1 MVVSLDA
8 TRLYDIKRKSA
19 QVNKSNMEGLS
30 DNPAVDQ
37 AAATTAASQ
46 SAATKKTDSVGAAIS
61 HSFPSTIA
69 DPTPH
74 LAPLRDN
81 HSAYSAVSRS
91 CLQLNQYAGSGSSS
105 SVEDVNSV
113 SSAALFHD
121 SNYATTMSNGF
132 QSLMEC
138 ISTHDDRRAKIIACK
153 TLAMVARATYAKIR
167 HSPHLFTMRDSTSNR
182 LEDEVG
188 TDAPMALCTA
198 ALDDPDDGVSA
209 CAIHSLG
216 ILTLSS
222 LARPGALVED
232 ELLREMLSIT
242 QGRPAPYA
250 ANLFDALQDE
260 DPTTPQMELQSR
272 IFDNVMSP
280 RLLQLVCRVT
290 SFDSAQHVRMILPFL
305 TACLVHLSKT
315 SPSLTYGMDR
325 ATYSKRWVE
334 LDFVSLINDVVE
346 VILLPAMQSSL
357 DSQLAH
363 ASALSSIRLVHA
375 CPHTPWVHEICHWA
389 LLVLEEELLS
399 VDGLEAKLSALAGI
413 TVCSRALPLPER
425 SDTLKF
431 IFEQVQGLPSTTM
444 APHGV
449 HSPGLLL
456 ESKGISH
463 YRRPARVAFLAEI
476 ALSYFVDGP
485 VESRATSM
493 RSNSLKDFLNSSSVT
508 SVLSEAQSSK
518 VTQVREELI
527 AAFCMVAFE
536 VGRQQRLLPDDGMSR
551 SSGVDGAHL
560 LIAGTQEGFEEW
572 LRMSLSVL
580 TKFSPC
586 MGWGSP
592 PAYMEEELSLL
603 VAAQTSYVRLVQE
616 ILHSVGLLSSVSVSL
631 KMAPTASPPNMLW
644 DQMEESA
651 IFLGNY
657 DSVPYSESLIQPVS
671 SLLDVVVENEM
682 KGQGIVSH
690 HMRLFLLSLAADQWV
705 QGRHLAARKEFE
717 GTSSSNEGS
726 QLNLNVNSA
735 KGLLIALSPRRV
747 FSKVVESHKSQ
758 IEMYGKKK
766 KELYK
771 KYAQDTVTVC
781 VACIENIA
789 LTACDWRKRFG
800 ASNETKDIL
809 NLSIASLQGKNLS
822 KNDAD
827 AQAPVLPVC
836 QAAIERI
843 QAAFGSNDAGVVS
856 PLVSGAGELKRRP
869 VVTASRSQQGRD
881 AYNEGYLMQLSRQI
895 MSARIDRCLLS
906 LPPVYSFTAAARKQN
921 WLRLA
926 VPPLPAS
933 RNSQEPVSRIPR
945 FTWGSN
951 VAYMA
956 GGSDAAALTM
966 AYSIRRSLRYD
977 GEDEFRLMVVIRVNN
992 TTAVEIT
999 EGLRLELAV
1008 VQENA
1013 TTSADAD
1020 DPTSIEVLK
1029 SLGGAGD
1036 FDGEATLSSAITV
1049 YRHELKCG
1057 EQLTWQVLLDTLPM
1071 SGAISLHPLIV
1082 YRLLEVEPSN
1092 AVWVGGDAKEVSAS
1106 QENAGSKGGDSDDSK
1121 TDDDDK
1127 ENVEIPGEPMHL
1139 SPLVG
1144 LQPCPM
1150 VFFRDGSGDVDSFRF
1165 LWSRMPCSIPPL
1177 RIAPASSPGDREL
1190 VSTRVSSDAKRLA
1203 AISTVRFVGEAIPG
1217 GFVTKLWAFMSLGG
1231 KRLLCVMAESD
1242 ADTGDPGSNDRTMH
1256 VRGDDKHLLCCLT
1269 GTATSRSFFVSALAP
1284 GFRPQ

>member
-1 MVVSLDA
+1 MEDLD
-8 TRLYDIKRKSA
+8 
-19 QVNKSNMEGLS
+19 
-30 DNPAVDQ
+30 DNPAAD
-37 AAATTAASQ
+37 Q
-46 SAATKKTDSVGAAIS
+46 SASASASNQNNKDGASKKTDTVGAAIS
-61 HSFPSTIA
+61 LSFPAAIV

-105 SVEDVNSV
+105 SVDDVNSV
-113 SSAALFHD
+113 SSSALFHD
-121 SNYATTMSNGF
+121 SAYATTMSNGF
-132 QSLMEC
+132 QALMEC

-167 HSPHLFTMRDSTSNR
+167 HSPHLFAMRDSTSNR

-209 CAIHSLG
+209 CAIQSLG

-250 ANLFDALQDE
+250 ANLLDALQDE
-260 DPTTPQMELQSR
+260 DPTIPQMELQSR

-290 SFDSAQHVRMILPFL
+290 SFDSPLHIRMILPFV

-315 SPSLTYGMDR
+315 SPSLMYGMDR
-325 ATYSKRWVE
+325 TTYAKRWVE
-334 LDFVSLINDVVE
+334 LDFVSLMNDVVE
-346 VILLPAMQSSL
+346 VLLLPAMQSSL
-357 DSQLAH
+357 DPQLAH
-363 ASALSSIRLVHA
+363 AAALASIRLVHA
-375 CPHTPWVHEICHWA
+375 CPHTPWVHEICQWA
-389 LLVLEEELLS
+389 LLVLKEEVAS

-413 TVCSRALPLPER
+413 TVCARAVALPER

-485 VESRATSM
+485 VESRGSQN
-493 RSNSLKDFLNSSSVT
+493 RSNSLQDFLNSAA
-508 SVLSEAQSSK
+508 VLNVLKEAHSSK

-527 AAFCMVAFE
+527 AAFCMVAVE
-536 VGRQQRLLPDDGMSR
+536 VGRQQRLPPDDGMSR

-572 LRMSLSVL
+572 LRMSLAVL

-586 MGWGSP
+586 IGWGSP

-603 VAAQTSYVRLVQE
+603 VAAQASYVRLVQE
-616 ILHSVGLLSSVSVSL
+616 VLHSVGLLSSMSVSL
-631 KMAPTASPPNMLW
+631 KMAPTASPPNMIW

-657 DSVPYSESLIQPVS
+657 ESFPYSEALLQPVS
-671 SLLDVVVENEM
+671 SLLDVIVENEM

-705 QGRHLAARKEFE
+705 QGRHLAAKKEFE
-717 GTSSSNEGS
+717 GTSSSSEGS

-735 KGLLIALSPRRV
+735 RGLLIALSPRRV
-747 FSKVVESHKSQ
+747 FSKVVDSHKSQ

-843 QAAFGSNDAGVVS
+843 QAAFGSNDTGALS
-856 PLVSGAGELKRRP
+856 PLVAGAGELKRRP

-881 AYNEGYLMQLSRQI
+881 SYNEGYLMQLSRQI
-895 MSARIDRCLLS
+895 MAARIDSCLLS
-906 LPPVYSFTAAARKQN
+906 LPTVYSFTAAARKQN

-933 RNSQEPVSRIPR
+933 RNSQEPVARIPR
-945 FTWGSN
+945 YTWGSN

-956 GGSDAAALTM
+956 GGSDALALTM

-977 GEDEFRLMVVIRVNN
+977 GEDEFRLMIVMRVHN

-1020 DPTSIEVLK
+1020 DATSLEVIK
-1029 SLGGAGD
+1029 SLGGVD
-1036 FDGEATLSSAITV
+1036 EFSREATLSSAITV
-1049 YRHELKCG
+1049 YRHELKSG

-1071 SGAISLHPLIV
+1071 TGAISLHPTIV
-1082 YRLLEVEPSN
+1082 YRLIDVEPTN
-1092 AVWVGGDAKEVSAS
+1092 AMWVGGDAKEVNAS
-1106 QENAGSKGGDSDDSK
+1106 QESTGNKNENPEDSK
-1121 TDDDDK
+1121 TDEEDK
-1127 ENVEIPGEPMHL
+1127 ENVEIPGEPMYL

-1144 LQPCPM
+1144 LQPCPL

-1177 RIAPASSPGDREL
+1177 RLARVSLDLET
-1190 VSTRVSSDAKRLA
+1190 VSTRVSTDAKRLA
-1203 AISTVRFVGEAIPG
+1203 AISAVRFAGEAIPG

-1242 ADTGDPGSNDRTMH
+1242 ADNGNPGSNDRTMH
-1256 VRGDDKHLLCCLT
+1256 VRGDDTNLLCCLT
-1269 GTATSRSFFVSALAP
+1269 GTATSRAAFVAALAP
-1284 GFRPQ
+1284 GFHPR